1 MKLCSRRI
9 TAEDKPIP
17 EKPALLPSGVRRTG
31 RHEEFYFVILS

>member
-9 TAEDKPIP
+9 MTGDNPILD
-17 EKPALLPSGVRRTG
+17 KPALLPSGVRRTG